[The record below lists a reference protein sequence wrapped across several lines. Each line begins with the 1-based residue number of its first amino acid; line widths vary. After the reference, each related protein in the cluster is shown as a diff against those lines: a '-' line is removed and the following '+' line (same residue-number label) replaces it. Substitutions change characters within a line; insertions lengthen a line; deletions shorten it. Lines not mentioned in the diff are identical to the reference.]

1 MRLNFG
7 SALDYSDSRQ
17 YTINT
22 TRARIGRFRPRG
34 WQNFICSAQKDAKQE
49 QYMNRSKTD
58 YYEIDLLRLAGA
70 LWKKLWL
77 IVLVT
82 LLCGALAFGYTF
94 FLVTAII

>member
-1 MRLNFG
+1 
-7 SALDYSDSRQ
+7 
-17 YTINT
+17 
-22 TRARIGRFRPRG
+22 
-34 WQNFICSAQKDAKQE
+34 
-49 QYMNRSKTD
+49 MNRNKTD

-94 FLVTAII
+94 FLVTPLYTPSLN

>member
-1 MRLNFG
+1 
-7 SALDYSDSRQ
+7 
-17 YTINT
+17 
-22 TRARIGRFRPRG
+22 
-34 WQNFICSAQKDAKQE
+34 
-49 QYMNRSKTD
+49 MNRNKTD

-94 FLVTAII
+94 FLVTPLYKATAMMYVNNSGHQMSAARRSASRPAIWPLRRVWSIRIPSF